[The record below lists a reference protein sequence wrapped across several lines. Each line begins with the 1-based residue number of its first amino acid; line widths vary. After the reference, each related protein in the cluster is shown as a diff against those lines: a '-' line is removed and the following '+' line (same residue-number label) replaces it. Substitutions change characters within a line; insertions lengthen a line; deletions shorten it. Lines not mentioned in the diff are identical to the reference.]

1 MNIRQY
7 SLCLRRI
14 IVKYIF
20 RQEISAIQ
28 KKNVIQS
35 SVDGLLYSA
44 MAMATLVSVVT
55 MLLTG
60 QTITAVNVF
69 VLLSYVSIL
78 RQSTCIRLANGF
90 LSTYDA
96 FVSLGRI
103 EDFLLLK
110 NLRGNSGDDCEED
123 TSNSGSGSA
132 ERQEKMDHVSVADEV
147 KDLNRSTS
155 LCVSNLTYKQKD
167 REGEFILQ
175 DIKFVA
181 RSQRL
186 TVITGP
192 VGSGKST
199 LLSAIAGEISETSG
213 MITYH
218 GTLIYLPQTAWVFS
232 GTIRENILFGQS
244 YEEPKYSRIIEVC
257 ALTEDIQRF
266 PDGDQTVVGERGEVL
281 SGGQQARVSL
291 ARAVYADGDLYL
303 LDDPLSAVDFKVGQ
317 HIFDKCIKDLLGEKT
332 RLVTSHQEQHMKDA
346 DEVIVLYRGRVLEK
360 GRFTELQEK
369 GAISSTVDPFYKS
382 ALKDTTESNES
393 FDWEDEEITEDT
405 DKCEKMAALPNED
418 KSLEI
423 AQEDRTIGVV
433 TSKLYWDYFI
443 SGANPLVIIAVTC
456 FCLIA
461 QGKPWSAI
469 LIPSCHSAFMT

>member
-1 MNIRQY
+1 
-7 SLCLRRI
+7 
-14 IVKYIF
+14 
-20 RQEISAIQ
+20 
-28 KKNVIQS
+28 
-35 SVDGLLYSA
+35 

-55 MLLTG
+55 MVLTG

-155 LCVSNLTYKQKD
+155 LSVSNLTYKQKD

-332 RLVTSHQEQHMKDA
+332 RLLTSHQEQHMKDA

-369 GAISSTVDPFYKS
+369 GAISSTVDQFYKS

-433 TSKLYWDYFI
+433 TSKLYWDYFR
-443 SGANPLVIIAVTC
+443 SGAHPLVIIAVTC